1 MKNNNLRR
9 ELMFLYNAKSMTG
22 IYFSTFVLFYLVL
35 SALSN
40 GISNSVL
47 GFMTAFQMLVCSAL
61 IGFSQEILIPKDK
74 ISLKRTMV
82 WGTLMFIITI
92 GFCEFF
98 GWFSQVKIWCKILFY
113 LAVLISVLVVW
124 LALEIKANVDTK
136 ELNDALK
143 KFQSK

>member
-1 MKNNNLRR
+1 MKNNNRR
-9 ELMFLYNAKSMTG
+9 KELMFLYNAKSMTG

-40 GISNSVL
+40 GITNSSL
-47 GFMTAFQMLVCSAL
+47 DFMTAFQMLICATL
-61 IGFSQEILIPKDK
+61 IGFSQEIIIPEDK
-74 ISLKRTMV
+74 VSGKRAMI

-113 LAVLISVLVVW
+113 LVVLISIFVVW
-124 LALEIKANVDTK
+124 LALEIKAKYDTK

-143 KFQSK
+143 KFQNR